1 MQTGIIPSG
10 SNYFPLSVFGQKGSE
25 PLNPESDSPLIRYDF
40 KTGEYVR
47 LNPMPGRAFKFHR
60 MQVNETEIWLPT
72 NEGLFL
78 YDKMAQTWNK
88 IEPPLETRKFPP
100 FSVSGYVRKGNEFRF
115 LGYGQAL
122 RFRKKN
128 SRVCAEGL

>member
-1 MQTGIIPSG
+1 
-10 SNYFPLSVFGQKGSE
+10 
-25 PLNPESDSPLIRYDF
+25 
-40 KTGEYVR
+40 
-47 LNPMPGRAFKFHR
+47 MPGRAFNFHT
-60 MQVNETEIWLPT
+60 MQVDETEIWLPT

-100 FSVSGYVRKGNEFRF
+100 FSVSRYVRKGNEFWF

-122 RFRKKN
+122 RFRKK
-128 SRVCAEGL
+128 S